1 MMLDF
6 DKMNG
11 LVPAII
17 QDADT
22 AKVLMLGFM
31 NREAY
36 DKTVET
42 GKVTFFSRTKNRL
55 WTKGEESGNFLNVVS
70 MKEDCDKDTLLIQV
84 HPVGPVCHTG
94 ADTCWGEKN
103 EQPVMF
109 LKLLQDFIDKRH
121 EEMPEGSYTTS
132 LFESGVNKMAQ
143 KVGEEAVETVIEA
156 CNGTDERL
164 IYEGADLLY
173 HLIVLL
179 TSKGYRIEDL
189 ARDEAAEGFVGVAHP
204 FVAEGFAA
212 PREQR
217 GCDAVQPRADGI
229 FLDEKDD
236 HEDQREDD
244 APDCVEEL

>member
-31 NREAY
+31 NKDAY

-42 GKVTFFSRTKNRL
+42 GKVTFFSRTKSRL

-70 MKEDCDKDTLLIQV
+70 MKEDCDRDTFLIQV
-84 HPVGPVCHTG
+84 HPVVPVCHTG
-94 ADTCWGEKN
+94 TDTCWGEKN

-109 LKLLQDFIDKRH
+109 LKLLQDFICKRH
-121 EEMPEGSYTTS
+121 DEMPEGSYTTS
-132 LFESGVNKMAQ
+132 LFQSGVNKMAQ

-189 ARDEAAEGFVGVAHP
+189 AR
-204 FVAEGFAA
+204 
-212 PREQR
+212 
-217 GCDAVQPRADGI
+217 
-229 FLDEKDD
+229 
-236 HEDQREDD
+236 
-244 APDCVEEL
+244 ELEVRHSATWKKH